1 MTGERFTYR
10 HFDWLQWHIYNNGE
24 YLVECSGN
32 EEEDIK
38 PLVDLLNTFD
48 EENIRL
54 KNKLCIKEDLIQ
66 QLKNELN
73 TDCYKRGEKYRKK
86 FINVC
91 EDLADANKQIEELK
105 SENNMLKHTI
115 GRNESYIQKVT
126 TKGRWSNG

>member
-1 MTGERFTYR
+1 MTEKQFTYK

-38 PLVDLLNTFD
+38 PLVDLLN
-48 EENIRL
+48 EQNMKIKLLE
-54 KNKLCIKEDLIQ
+54 NKLCIKEDLIQ

-105 SENNMLKHTI
+105 SKNNMLKYTI
-115 GRNESYIQKVT
+115 GRNESYIQRIT
-126 TKGRWSNG
+126 TTGRLSNE